1 MKNSLATAR
10 KDIVI
15 LEGKPKITQ
24 AFFREW
30 SWRIAARTSIQRETK
45 LRNTD
50 IKKFQFLP
58 PIKKMQA

>member
-24 AFFREW
+24 AFFRE
-30 SWRIAARTSIQRETK
+30 
-45 LRNTD
+45 
-50 IKKFQFLP
+50 
-58 PIKKMQA
+58 

>member
-45 LRNTD
+45 LRNT
-50 IKKFQFLP
+50 
-58 PIKKMQA
+58 